1 MNDEF
6 VEQKEVHAYLWQ
18 QGELSYKLDALQ
30 VRIDTTV
37 REHYSRAKQICV
49 LSSRQIGK
57 SYWALVFALS
67 YLLRNPGSIV
77 RLLAPTNKKAYEV
90 IEDNLYPIL
99 ADCPEGLILSERSRL
114 RWTMTNGSSLRIGAL
129 ERQYV
134 DSNRSGNASLVIY
147 EECGFV
153 RADEFNYARRSVLGP
168 QLIRSNGHEI
178 FVSSPSEDP
187 EHPLHNEIMPSCDIL
202 GTLFRY
208 TVYDSPSLTPGQIDQ
223 AAERSG
229 GIDSDDFQ
237 REYLAKIVR
246 STTLMVIPKIDER
259 VTFGS
264 WECPRGY
271 EHRLCLTA
279 DWGGVRDKT
288 VCLLHWYE
296 PRTDIYY
303 FVDELVYGP
312 NTTTN
317 VIGEDMK
324 KWIKEHKL
332 KMVWADV
339 PGQLKIDL
347 ATMFN
352 LDVQLPPK
360 NDWLS
365 GVNTM
370 AAKFALNKVRIDNKC
385 VFLRKSILGGMFNK
399 SRSDFE
405 RNDDLGHMDGCA
417 AASYAFRTAV
427 FAPDYTFAP
436 NREQEAAKIRIA
448 APFKTFGSFKK

>member
-1 MNDEF
+1 MNEDLEN
-6 VEQKEVHAYLWQ
+6 KHLYSYLWI
-18 QGELSYKLDALQ
+18 QGELSFKLDELQ
-30 VRIDTTV
+30 RRIDDTV
-37 REHYSRAKQICV
+37 RSNYSRTKQICV

-57 SYWALVFALS
+57 SYWALTFALS

-90 IEDNLYPIL
+90 IEDNLYPII
-99 ADCPEGLILSERSRL
+99 ADCPQGLITGDRSRL
-114 RWTMTNGSSLRIGAL
+114 RWNFSNGSSLRIGAL

-134 DSNRSGNASLVIY
+134 DANRSGNAKLVIY

-153 RADEFNYARRSVLGP
+153 RGDEFNYARRSVLGP

-187 EHPLHNEIMPSCDIL
+187 EHPLHNEIMPTCDIL

-208 TVYDSPSLTPGQIDQ
+208 TVYDSPSLTQSQIDQ

-229 GIDSDDFQ
+229 GYESDDFK
-237 REYLAKIVR
+237 REYLAQIVR
-246 STTLMVIPKIDER
+246 STTLMVVPKIDER
-259 VTFGS
+259 LTFGN
-264 WECPRGY
+264 WEIPRGF

-296 PRTDIYY
+296 PRTDLY
-303 FVDELVYGP
+303 FFIDELVYGP

-324 KWIKEHKL
+324 RWIKQYNL
-332 KMVWADV
+332 KCVFADV

-347 ATMFN
+347 ASMFN
-352 LDVQLPPK
+352 LDVQIPPK

-370 AAKFALNKVRIDNKC
+370 AAKFALNKVRVDNKC

-399 SRSDFE
+399 TRSDFE
-405 RNDDLGHMDGCA
+405 RSIDLGHMDGCA
-417 AASYAFRTAV
+417 AAMYAFRTAQL
-427 FAPDYTFAP
+427 APDYTFLPDTKQQQAM
-436 NREQEAAKIRIA
+436 QKIA
-448 APFKTFGSFKK
+448 APFKTFGNFRK

>member
-1 MNDEF
+1 MSNDFLNE
-6 VEQKEVHAYLWQ
+6 KDLHAFLWT
-18 QGELSYKLDALQ
+18 QGALAYKLDSLQ
-30 VRIDTTV
+30 QRIDTTV
-37 REHYSRAKQICV
+37 SEHYSRAKQICV

-57 SYWALVFALS
+57 SYWALCFALS
-67 YLLRNPGSIV
+67 YLIKNPGSIV

-99 ADCPEGLILSERSRL
+99 ADCPQGLVNGERSRM
-114 RWTMTNGSSLRIGAL
+114 RWTFLNGSSLRIGAL

-134 DSNRSGNASLVIY
+134 DANRSGNAKIVIY

-153 RADEFNYARRSVLGP
+153 KGDDFNYARRSVLGP

-187 EHPLHNEIMPSCDIL
+187 EHPLHNEIMPNCDIL

-208 TVYDSPSLTPGQIDQ
+208 TVYDSPSLTQAQIDH

-229 GIDSDDFQ
+229 GYESDDFK
-237 REYLAKIVR
+237 REYLAQIVR
-246 STTLMVIPKIDER
+246 STTLMVVPKINEHI
-259 VTFGS
+259 TFGN
-264 WECPRGY
+264 WECPRGF

-303 FVDELVYGP
+303 FLDELVYGP

-317 VIGEDMK
+317 VIGEG
-324 KWIKEHKL
+324 IKEWIREYKL
-332 KMVWADV
+332 KSVWADV

-347 ATMFN
+347 ASMFN
-352 LDVQLPPK
+352 LEVQIPPK

-370 AAKFALNKVRIDNKC
+370 AAKFALNKVRINNKC
-385 VFLRKSILGGMFNK
+385 IFLRKSILGGMFNK
-399 SRSDFE
+399 SRSDFD
-405 RNDDLGHMDGCA
+405 RNEDLGHMDGCA
-417 AASYAFRTAV
+417 AAMYAFRTAQL
-427 FAPDYTFAP
+427 APDYTFLP
-436 NREQEAAKIRIA
+436 DTKQQAAMQKIA
-448 APFKTFGSFKK
+448 APFKTFGTYRK

>member
-1 MNDEF
+1 MNDDYLSE
-6 VEQKEVHAYLWQ
+6 KDLHSYLWT
-18 QGELSYKLDALQ
+18 QGALAYKLDTLQ
-30 VRIDTTV
+30 QRIDDTV
-37 REHYSRAKQICV
+37 NEHFSSAKQICV

-67 YLLRNPGSIV
+67 YLLKNPGSIV

-99 ADCPEGLILSERSRL
+99 ADCPPGLVQAERSRL
-114 RWTMTNGSSLRIGAL
+114 RWSFPNGSSLRIGAL

-134 DSNRSGNASLVIY
+134 DSNRSGNAKIVIY

-187 EHPLHNEIMPSCDIL
+187 EHPLHNEIMPNCDIL

-229 GIDSDDFQ
+229 GYDSDDFK
-237 REYLAKIVR
+237 REYMAMIVR
-246 STTLMVIPKIDER
+246 STTLMVIPKIDNR
-259 VTFGS
+259 ITFGV
-264 WECPRGY
+264 WEIPRGY

-303 FVDELVYGP
+303 FLDELVFGP

-317 VIGEDMK
+317 IIGDAMK
-324 KWIKEHKL
+324 VWIKEYKL

-339 PGQLKIDL
+339 PGQLKLDL
-347 ATMFN
+347 VQMFN

-370 AAKFALNKVRIDNKC
+370 AAKFALNKVRVDQKC
-385 VFLRKSILGGMFNK
+385 IFLRKSILGGMFNK
-399 SRSDFE
+399 TRSDFE

-417 AASYAFRTAV
+417 AMSYAFRTAV
-427 FAPDYTFAP
+427 LAPDHMFQP
-436 NREQEAAKIRIA
+436 DKRQEQAMIKVA
-448 APFKTFGSFKK
+448 APFKTFGSFRK

>member
-1 MNDEF
+1 MNEPF
-6 VEQKEVHAYLWQ
+6 LEQKDLNAFLWH
-18 QGELSYKLDALQ
+18 QGELSYKLDSLQ
-30 VRIDTTV
+30 QRIDFTV
-37 REHYSRAKQICV
+37 SEHYSRAKQICV

-67 YLLRNPGSIV
+67 YLLKNPGSIV

-99 ADCPEGLILSERSRL
+99 ADCPPGLVQSERSRM
-114 RWTMTNGSSLRIGAL
+114 RFTMHNGSSLRIGAL

-134 DSNRSGNASLVIY
+134 DANRSGNAKIVIY

-153 RADEFNYARRSVLGP
+153 KGDEFNYARRSVLGP

-187 EHPLHNEIMPSCDIL
+187 EHPLHNEIMPACDIL

-208 TVYDSPSLTPGQIDQ
+208 TVYDSPSLTQTQIDQ

-229 GIDSDDFQ
+229 GEDSDDFQ
-237 REYLAKIVR
+237 REYMAKIVR
-246 STTLMVIPKIDER
+246 STTLMVVPKINER
-259 VTFGS
+259 ETFVPS
-264 WECPRGY
+264 TCPPY
-271 EHRLCLTA
+271 MHHRLCITA

-288 VCLLHWYE
+288 VVLLHYWE
-296 PRTDIYY
+296 PRTDMYY
-303 FVDELVYGP
+303 FLDEQLYNP

-317 VIGEDMK
+317 VIAEG
-324 KWIKEHKL
+324 IKRWVEEY
-332 KMVWADV
+332 KMNNVWADV
-339 PGQLKIDL
+339 HGQTKIDL
-347 ATMFN
+347 AASLK

-370 AAKFALNKVRIDNKC
+370 AAKFALNKVRIDPKC

-399 SRSDFE
+399 TRSDFE
-405 RNDDLGHMDGCA
+405 RSDALGHMDGCA
-417 AASYAFRTAV
+417 AAMYAIKTAH
-427 FAPDYTFAP
+427 FAPDHMFKPDQQQKQAM
-436 NREQEAAKIRIA
+436 EKIAK
-448 APFKTFGSFKK
+448 PFRTFGNFRG